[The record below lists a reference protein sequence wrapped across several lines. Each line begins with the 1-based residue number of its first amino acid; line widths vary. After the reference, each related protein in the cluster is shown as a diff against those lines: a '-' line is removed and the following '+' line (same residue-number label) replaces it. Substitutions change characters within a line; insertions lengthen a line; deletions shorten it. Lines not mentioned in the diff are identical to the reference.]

1 MLEVK
6 TTQQHRHYRVQVT
19 QMGSYMF
26 FFLTSKL
33 SDDSN
38 HSSTKQIKLFCTE
51 YFFCQTILPLKNVNN
66 STDLAQRI
74 VRFCGTLVA
83 HEMER

>member
-38 HSSTKQIKLFCTE
+38 HSSTKHIKFFCTE